1 MHKTQTTL
9 KKGLRWTPDF
19 MKQLNVV
26 IQECTPQLYRSAKDG
41 TRNTL
46 NMFVVICYPDRC
58 SWLTP
63 PTFFMVFACLSSN
76 VWRLYDYLFFVHK
89 YSHSF
94 FLQILYNKVIFRNNL
109 DLQRNT
115 KQFCCKVHFMLKIHI
130 CTPRVAIIFSQSK
143 GLFMGFFV

>member
-1 MHKTQTTL
+1 MDFRLYETAKCSHTRVYTSIVQVCKGWHQKHTQH
-9 KKGLRWTPDF
+9 
-19 MKQLNVV
+19 V
-26 IQECTPQLYRSAKDG
+26 
-41 TRNTL
+41 
-46 NMFVVICYPDRC
+46 CYPERC

-76 VWRLYDYLFFVHK
+76 VWCLYDYLFFVHK

-130 CTPRVAIIFSQSK
+130 CTPRVAIIFSRSK